1 MNHILLTNDQTDSL
15 KAALRIA
22 MMHYEDEAVKARA
35 EGMLIK
41 EEYLRLECK
50 ELWTILGVIA

>member
-35 EGMLIK
+35 E
-41 EEYLRLECK
+41 
-50 ELWTILGVIA
+50 